1 MARSLDTDSHRTE
14 TPAATGASVAD
25 QVDVR
30 GPRFA
35 AWVTTVV
42 LAIVLLTG
50 AWWLL
55 AAQAVVFAIG
65 AALGP
70 RRSPYGLLFAK
81 LVAPR
86 LRPATEHEPVAPL
99 RFAQGVGFAF
109 AAVGAVGYL
118 AGLPLLGTIATAFAL
133 VAALLNAAFGFCLG
147 CQLYPLIGYLRST
160 RSA

>member
-1 MARSLDTDSHRTE
+1 MATSINTSSTTTAHDSAR
-14 TPAATGASVAD
+14 P

-35 AWVTTVV
+35 AWVTTAV

-55 AAQAVVFAIG
+55 AAQALVFAIG

-70 RRSPYGLLFAK
+70 RRSPYGLLFASQI
-81 LVAPR
+81 APR
-86 LRPATEHEPVAPL
+86 LQPATEREPVAPL
-99 RFAQGVGFAF
+99 RFAQTVGFVF
-109 AAVGAVGYL
+109 AAVGVLGY
-118 AGLPLLGTIATAFAL
+118 ATGHPLLGAIATAFAL

-147 CQLYPLIGYLRST
+147 CQLYPLIGYLRRI

>member
-1 MARSLDTDSHRTE
+1 MATSIQPE
-14 TPAATGASVAD
+14 TQTAAA
-25 QVDVR
+25 QVDIR

-35 AWVTTVV
+35 AWATTAV

-55 AAQAVVFAIG
+55 AAQAAVFAIG

-70 RRSPYGLLFAK
+70 RHSPYGLLFAT

-86 LRPATEHEPVAPL
+86 LRPATEREPVAPL
-99 RFAQGVGFAF
+99 RFAQAVGFVF
-109 AAVGAVGYL
+109 AAVGVLGY
-118 AGLPLLGTIATAFAL
+118 ATGHPLLGTLATAFAL

-147 CQLYPLIGYLRST
+147 CQLYPLIGYLRRT